1 MRGKTLNRTSFK
13 RIQQLALLTLIITTV
28 FMAVSFLPRTH
39 AATTIFVVD
48 PNSGPVGTVTRIT
61 ANMSTVNG
69 PYEIKYDGRLVFSG
83 NASGNAVLQGITIP
97 DASAG
102 THNITLIDINATET
116 ADSNFTIVTAYYVD
130 IPVTTETIQ
139 ENDTVPVRVNITG
152 GNSSTTQTAN
162 IGVQAP
168 NQLSYTKTTNLTLST
183 YGNGTTTVNYPTDFS
198 TGANTSFVG
207 NYVAFFNSTLANS
220 TFTVGLT
227 NATKYHRLQTVNI
240 KAAYGPDELV
250 TLNINGGEISLAT
263 NTTDPSGLIN
273 YNWTVPANALIGS
286 YNVKIVSVNGTTKK
300 SPADTQ
306 NFTIPGFPVNVTAKN
321 LANETVESMTIRAYE
336 DSTLTSEA
344 TTSSKGLAVLQL
356 EIGNFTV
363 KGYLKDTEVGE
374 QTIQV
379 NDTLTFDFTCN
390 LTNVRIHLFAQVEGS
405 EISIPDAGVYLT
417 PYNKSFTTDING
429 TAILSSMLPNASF
442 SLNFTRYDSSFN
454 VTDVTNVLM
463 NGNPAAWFDLN
474 VTCPNF
480 NLRINITK
488 AGGQAFANARVK
500 AQELVGAPLFEGTAD
515 TSGEIMFN
523 SPFGEYRLQI
533 LDSNGVVLNETI
545 VNLFT
550 AENVTMRC
558 DLFDITVTVRVL
570 DYFGQGISGMTVKLQ
585 GNAQPTLSA
594 TTQGEGTATFD
605 NVVGGTMEAAVYMG
619 DSSTPVAAQGFVAE
633 TSPINVPI
641 KINKYVVLAGMLV
654 EADVLVTIALVALV
668 VFVLLIVE
676 LVRRRRNK
684 TAKNETESPNKE
696 S

>member
-1 MRGKTLNRTSFK
+1 M
-13 RIQQLALLTLIITTV
+13 ITTV

-39 AATTIFVVD
+39 AAITIFLVD
-48 PNSGPVGTVTRIT
+48 PDSGPVGTVAKIT
-61 ANMSTVNG
+61 GNVTTING

-83 NASGNAVLQGITIP
+83 NATGIGVQHGITIP

-102 THNITLIDINATET
+102 THNITLTDITTNET
-116 ADSNFTIVTAYYVD
+116 AESGFTIVTAYYID
-130 IPVTTETIQ
+130 IPTTTETIQ

-152 GNSSTTQTAN
+152 GGSTTTQTAN
-162 IGVQAP
+162 IAVQAP
-168 NQLSYTKTTNLTLST
+168 TTLTYTKTTNVALSN

-227 NATKYHRLQTVNI
+227 NATKYHRYQTVNI

-321 LANETVESMTIRAYE
+321 LANETVESMNIRAYE
-336 DSTLTSEA
+336 NSALTSE
-344 TTSSKGLAVLQL
+344 TNTSSNGLAILQL
-356 EIGNFTV
+356 EIGNFTFR
-363 KGYLKDTEVGE
+363 GYLKDTEVGE

-379 NDTLTFDFTCN
+379 NDTLSFDFVCN
-390 LTNVRIHLFAQVEGS
+390 LTNVRIHLFAQVDGS

-417 PYNKSFTTDING
+417 PYNKSFVTDING

-442 SLNFTRYDSSFN
+442 SLNFTRYNISFN
-454 VTDVTNVLM
+454 VTNVNNVLM
-463 NGNPAAWFDLN
+463 NGNPIAWFDLN

-515 TSGEIMFN
+515 GNGEITFN

-533 LDSNGVVLNETI
+533 LDNNGVVLNETI

-558 DLFDITVTVRVL
+558 DLFGITVMVRVL
-570 DYFGQGISGMTVKLQ
+570 DYFGQGISGMSVKLQ
-585 GNAQPTLSA
+585 GNAQQTLSE
-594 TTQGEGTATFD
+594 TTQGDGTATFD
-605 NVVGGTMEAAVYMG
+605 NVIGGTMEAVVYMG
-619 DSSTPVAAQGFVAE
+619 DSSTPIAAQGFAAE

-654 EADVLVTIALVALV
+654 EADMLVTIVLVALAV
-668 VFVLLIVE
+668 IVLLIVE

-684 TAKNETESPNKE
+684 TPKNETESPNKE